1 MIKLNKKNSLAFA
14 ITFVIAGVICLVFS
28 KTSATVEFLSCVFF
42 GGFFIMIGKYS
53 KFMYFSNLI
62 KLDKKLEE
70 NLKDVEMNGEESE
83 YYGFNDEKR
92 NKILKKY
99 IKKYKNKYIY
109 FYVFAG
115 AMFIIAIFMLF

>member
-1 MIKLNKKNSLAFA
+1 
-14 ITFVIAGVICLVFS
+14 
-28 KTSATVEFLSCVFF
+28 
-42 GGFFIMIGKYS
+42 MIGKYS

-115 AMFIIAIFMLF
+115 AMFIIGIFMLF